1 MILQRGGGDLGS
13 GVAWCLHRSGFRVVI
28 LEIEHPLV
36 IRRTVSFAQAV
47 IDGTATVEGVTAVLA
62 ATVADARRAWDDEQ
76 LPVMVDP
83 EMKVRAE
90 LKPDV
95 IVDATL
101 AKRDTGMRRD
111 MAPLTIALGPGF
123 TAGVHAHIVIETQR
137 GHDLGRLIFNGAAE
151 ANTGTPAMVKGYG
164 AERVLRAPCEGTVR
178 YLVNIGSLVQRGETI
193 CLVGDRPVV
202 ARFEGIVRGLIM
214 EGRHVPEGLKIGDVD
229 PRAVNTYCCTISDK
243 ARALGG
249 SVLEAILYF
258 RNNNFTF
265 PWDTRKPRKA
275 GVGTRNPQPGTFRSS
290 SSCPPGTP

>member
-1 MILQRGGGDLGS
+1 MEKEMIVQRGGGDLGS
-13 GVAWCLHRSGFRVVI
+13 GVALRLHRSGFRVVI

-62 ATVADARRAWDDEQ
+62 ATVEEACRAWDQGQ
-76 LPVMVDP
+76 LPIMVDP
-83 EMKVRAE
+83 EMKVSAE

-95 IVDATL
+95 IVDATM
-101 AKRDTGMRRD
+101 AKRDTGLRRD

-123 TAGVHAHIVIETQR
+123 TAGVHAHIVIETKR
-137 GHDLGRLIFNGAAE
+137 GHDLGRLIFKGTAE
-151 ANTGTPAMVKGYG
+151 ANTGTPAMVEGYG

-178 YLVNIGSLVQRGETI
+178 HLVNIGSLVRQGEII

-202 ARFEGIVRGLIM
+202 APFEGFVRGLIM
-214 EGRHVPEGLKIGDVD
+214 EGRSVPEGLKIGDVD
-229 PRAVNTYCCTISDK
+229 PRAVSTYCFTISDK

-258 RNNNFTF
+258 RNSA
-265 PWDTRKPRKA
+265 KA
-275 GVGTRNPQPGTFRSS
+275 
-290 SSCPPGTP
+290 